1 MNTTFDYYVS
11 LYTVGDDAHF
21 LTIGVNGTEAA
32 YDAFHAACDFAKAAG
47 IDCCDLV
54 WGETG
59 EVVAYMRDD
68 DEDEDFDCDDA
79 DLECGFDPYEGDYTW
94 DC

>member
-1 MNTTFDYYVS
+1 MERNFYYIS
-11 LYTVGDDAHF
+11 LREGSREF
-21 LTIGVNGTEAA
+21 TIGVDNTEAA
-32 YDAFHAACDFAKAAG
+32 YEAWRRACDFAEAAG
-47 IDCCDLV
+47 ISCCDLW

-59 EVVAYMRDD
+59 EVVASLQD
-68 DEDEDFDCDDA
+68 DEEDYDCDSA